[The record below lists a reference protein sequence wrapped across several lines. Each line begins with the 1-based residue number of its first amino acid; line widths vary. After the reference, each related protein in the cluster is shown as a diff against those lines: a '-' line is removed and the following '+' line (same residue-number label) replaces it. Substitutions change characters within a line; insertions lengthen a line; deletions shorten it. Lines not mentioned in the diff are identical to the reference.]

1 MAPWSIGVEKMR
13 DKTVVEP
20 MGLPEIF
27 VDGFSSHVTRNGIM
41 TCVGYRLQD
50 GLGEE
55 LRVAVVRLIWPEHS
69 TDEAIADARE
79 AQYAPNAVPPSGRAG
94 RH

>member
-1 MAPWSIGVEKMR
+1 MAPCAGVAEMR
-13 DKTVVEP
+13 DKTVIEP
-20 MGLPEIF
+20 AGLPEIF
-27 VDGFSSHVTRNGIM
+27 VDGFSSHVTRNGVM

-50 GLGEE
+50 HSNDER
-55 LRVAVVRLIWPEHS
+55 RVAVVRLIWPEHS